1 MESMPKRARGAPR
14 IDMSYTVGPTPAS
27 FFTTAHKHIGDFIR
41 FSSRELKL
49 HLQSAQIMHVNKHVL
64 TVRMAEIP
72 LRLPIDAS
80 ASPTTTALPE
90 LQLDMGS
97 KDNQIQYCDIPAN
110 ATVSIAKPTP
120 WTASHD
126 PAALLYDRAHVGI
139 VTDVEVTRMGVSED
153 NALVY
158 TAAGRI
164 LQVHWQA
171 HHFVAPHVERE
182 DVIMRCEH
190 SPINNT
196 MHRPVQGDVLEIL
209 FPFGRPD
216 SPKNFL
222 NHHLVQLV
230 LDAAEDALHQGLD
243 ATTTPSFLVQHD
255 GRGFTPEIR
264 QSFGT
269 HSDSGPV
276 QLRLSAKYLW
286 YTKLSA
292 GDQVYSDDAGTIKG
306 IVRHVLKECRVRGN
320 SRYAVE
326 YPGLEG
332 CVLQLRSQL
341 ACLAPKSMLST
352 VSGGVASAFF

>member
-1 MESMPKRARGAPR
+1 MELRPPHKRAC

-64 TVRMAEIP
+64 TVRLAEIP

-126 PAALLYDRAHVGI
+126 PSALQYDRAHVGI
-139 VTDVEVTRMGVSED
+139 VNNVEVTRMGVSED

-158 TAAGRI
+158 IAVGRTM
-164 LQVHWQA
+164 QVHWQA
-171 HHFVAPHVERE
+171 HKFVAPHVERE

-190 SPINNT
+190 SPIDNT
-196 MHRPVQGDVLEIL
+196 MHRPVQGDSLVIL
-209 FPFGRPD
+209 FPFGRPG

-230 LDAAEDALHQGLD
+230 LDAAEDA
-243 ATTTPSFLVQHD
+243 TTTPSFLLQHD

-269 HSDSGPV
+269 HSESGPV
-276 QLRLSAKYLW
+276 QLRMSSKNLW

-292 GDQVYSDDAGTIKG
+292 GDQVYSDDAGTKKG

-320 SRYAVE
+320 SQYAVE
-326 YPGLEG
+326 YPGQEAYA
-332 CVLQLRSQL
+332 LQLRSQL